1 VAQDTLA
8 RQAPLPNLTTLK
20 LRVFREVVERQSL
33 TAAAQA
39 LFVAQP
45 VVSAHLRSL
54 EQTFGTRLL
63 LRQGRR
69 MIPTQAGQDLFNYA
83 CVVLEAT
90 QRVVDQIGNYR
101 SANRGKLSLGADR
114 TAGTYAASALVM
126 GFLQAHQEVEIALH
140 IVDQTTMQNSTL
152 NGVFDF
158 GYTSNFDIPPGL
170 EFEPLSQDQMIL
182 VVRPDH
188 PWARRGTI
196 ALRELADE
204 VFVAAEAGTPRRTWE
219 DNWLALRG
227 VRRRVRLSAGHIEV
241 CKQGVLAGVGVAL
254 SSKSGLLQEL
264 ANGTLAAV
272 DIEDEP
278 WPLIER
284 GIVFRRGMH
293 LTPLHQAFL
302 LHCRASVGRAPA
314 TPTDTPPLAAPL
326 QGTGRPQPDGS
337 VARRR
342 ARVAARDWG

>member
-1 VAQDTLA
+1 MAQETLA
-8 RQAPLPNLTTLK
+8 RHAPLPNLTTLK

-45 VVSAHLRSL
+45 VISGHLRSL

-69 MIPTQAGQDLFNYA
+69 MLPTQAGQDLYNYA

-114 TAGTYAASALVM
+114 TAGTYSASALVM

-140 IVDQTTMQNSTL
+140 IVDQTTMQNAVL
-152 NGVFDF
+152 NGAFDF
-158 GYTSNFDIPPGL
+158 GHTSKFDLPPGL
-170 EFEPLSQDQMIL
+170 EFEPLSQDEVIL
-182 VVRPDH
+182 VTRPDH

-227 VRRRVRLSAGHIEV
+227 IRRRIRLSAGHIEV
-241 CKQGVLAGVGVAL
+241 CKQAVLAGFGVAL
-254 SSKSGLLQEL
+254 LSKSGLLIEL
-264 ANGTLAAV
+264 ASGTLVAV
-272 DIEDEP
+272 DIADDA

-284 GIVFRRGMH
+284 GIIFRRGMH
-293 LTPLHQAFL
+293 MTPLHQAFL
-302 LHCRASVGRAPA
+302 LHCRASAERPAEAPPAIAGRSYNS
-314 TPTDTPPLAAPL
+314 LHS
-326 QGTGRPQPDGS
+326 G
-337 VARRR
+337 
-342 ARVAARDWG
+342 